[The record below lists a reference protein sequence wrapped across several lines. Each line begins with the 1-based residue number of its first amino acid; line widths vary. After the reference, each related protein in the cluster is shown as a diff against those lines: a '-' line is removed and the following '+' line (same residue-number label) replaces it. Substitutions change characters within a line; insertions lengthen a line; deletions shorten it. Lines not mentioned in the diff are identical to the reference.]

1 MGTLEKKIE
10 QLLRDRFDDIEIR
23 FDHEKG
29 ERISGS
35 LISRKFSR
43 MSHLSRQGAIWKL
56 LRENLTATQQQ
67 KILGFLIYTPKEI
80 QSYNEAY
87 ENVA

>member
-10 QLLRDRFDDIEIR
+10 KLLLSRFDDIEVR

-29 ERISGS
+29 ERISGF

-43 MSHLSRQGAIWKL
+43 MSHLTRQGTVWKL
-56 LRENLTATQQQ
+56 LRENLTEAQQR

-80 QSYNEAY
+80 QTYSEAY
-87 ENVA
+87 EDTV